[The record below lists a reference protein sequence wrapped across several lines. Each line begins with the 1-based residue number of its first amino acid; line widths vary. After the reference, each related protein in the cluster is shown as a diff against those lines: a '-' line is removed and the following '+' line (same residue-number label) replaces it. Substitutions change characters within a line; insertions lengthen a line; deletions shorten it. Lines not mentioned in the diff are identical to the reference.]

1 MHKFPIA
8 KKCTRFVGQLHF
20 EIFRRYNVPHSLS
33 EIFDMLGMI
42 ILIRPLETIIHYW
55 VRNTQNSLVIH
66 LQEIHGLPHFCTIS
80 RNQYGTGILM
90 INKSKTA

>member
-1 MHKFPIA
+1 
-8 KKCTRFVGQLHF
+8 
-20 EIFRRYNVPHSLS
+20 
-33 EIFDMLGMI
+33 MLGMI
-42 ILIRPLETIIHYW
+42 ILIRPVETIIHYW
-55 VRNTQNSLVIH
+55 VHNTQNSLVIH